1 MIHELGKQSSLLSQY
16 LAEIR
21 DESIQKDRMRFR
33 RNLER
38 IGELLGY
45 EVSKTLE
52 FETKEVTTPLGVAE
66 VQVLKEQPVLAT
78 ILRAGLPMHHGLLN
92 VFDNADNAF
101 VSAYRR
107 YHKSGEFEIEVEYS
121 SSHAITDRTL
131 IIADPLIAT
140 GSRVELVYKSLLA
153 KGIPLQIH
161 VISAIS
167 SNQGITHLRQRL
179 PAGTQFWTVAMDHE
193 LTARAYIVP
202 GLGDAGDLAYG
213 TKG

>member
-1 MIHELGKQSSLLSQY
+1 MVHELGKQFSILSQF
-16 LAEIR
+16 LSEIR
-21 DESIQKDRMRFR
+21 DESIQQDRMRFR

-38 IGELLGY
+38 IGEIIGY

-52 FETKEVTTPLGVAE
+52 FEAKEVTTPLGVAE
-66 VQVLKEQPVLAT
+66 AHVLKEQPILAT
-78 ILRAGLPMHHGLLN
+78 ILRAGLPMHQGLLN
-92 VFDNADNAF
+92 MFDHADNAF

-121 SSHAITDRTL
+121 SSHPVTQRTL

-140 GSRVELVYKSLLA
+140 GSSVALVYKSLMA
-153 KGIPLQIH
+153 KGVPAQIH
-161 VISAIS
+161 VVSAIA

-179 PAGTQFWTVAMDHE
+179 PSGTQFWTVAMDHE

-202 GLGDAGDLAYG
+202 GLGDAGDLAFG